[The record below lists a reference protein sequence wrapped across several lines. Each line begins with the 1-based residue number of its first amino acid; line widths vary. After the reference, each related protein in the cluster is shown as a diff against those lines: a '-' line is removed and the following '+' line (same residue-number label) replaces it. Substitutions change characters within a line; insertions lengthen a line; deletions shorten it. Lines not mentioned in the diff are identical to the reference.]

1 MAWYQYVLTVLIV
14 ASLGFSVFY
23 SFRYRLHKDP
33 QARGLYAA
41 RMNISMGML
50 LILLSLVQLFQFEMN
65 TVRLVIGALLLL
77 LGLFN
82 LFAGLR
88 NHSRFRFQQR

>member
-1 MAWYQYVLTVLIV
+1 MAWYQFVITIVIV

-23 SFRYRLHKDP
+23 SFRYRMQKEP

-41 RMNISMGML
+41 RMNIWMGIL
-50 LILLSLVQLFQFEMN
+50 LISLALVQLFLFEMN
-65 TVRLVIGALLLL
+65 TVRLVIGAVLLLI
-77 LGLFN
+77 GLFN

-88 NHSRFRFQQR
+88 NQSHFRALKR